1 MTAKIIKF
9 KRQKDPTQEIVI
21 DANAVTDYLDE
32 FSERYQAVT
41 KELNDD
47 IESIKRR
54 KAELVSN
61 RGSREVSS

>member
-61 RGSREVSS
+61 RGYREVSS